1 MRAVVQRVRSA
12 RVTVE
17 AEEVGVIGRGILMLV
32 CAMADDGPQDP
43 VWLADKL
50 LALRLF
56 ADSHGRTNESV
67 QDLANAARI
76 QGTPPPGILLVPQ
89 FTLAADLSPGR
100 ARGNRPA
107 FVRAAPPALAR
118 VAFDGFVEQVQQ
130 RAEGIAVATGR
141 FGADMQVA
149 LVNDGPFT
157 LWLDTRSGEA
167 AFGGA
172 PGARP

>member
-17 AEEVGVIGRGILMLV
+17 AEEVGVIGRGILVLV
-32 CAMADDGPQDP
+32 CAMADDGPQDS

-56 ADSHGRTNESV
+56 ADSQGRTNESV
-67 QDLANAARI
+67 RELAEAARVR
-76 QGTPPPGILLVPQ
+76 GGPAAGILLVPQ

-100 ARGNRPA
+100 SRGNRPA
-107 FVRAAPPALAR
+107 FVRAAPPDVARLA
-118 VAFDGFVEQVQQ
+118 FHGFVDQVRQ
-130 RAEGIAVATGR
+130 RADGIAVATGR
-141 FGADMQVA
+141 FGADMEVA

-157 LWLDTRSGEA
+157 LWLDTR
-167 AFGGA
+167 
-172 PGARP
+172 PGDGPAVGVPGTPT